1 MVKLKRPLFAAVT
14 VVPVMISDDAD
25 ARSENVMVVEA
36 GMFELVQVMERE
48 EPATQV
54 DPPTLTVIEYVPPP
68 GPPGSVG
75 PPPPP
80 PAFNF
85 GSEVDLQTPFEH
97 FENGASLHMIVSGNK
112 MGRRLS
118 EFVANPKRKRNGVG
132 PPCPK
137 KSWLSDK
144 SSRVIKVR
152 SNNNKYKNK
161 ELV

>member
-80 PAFNF
+80 PAF
-85 GSEVDLQTPFEH
+85 
-97 FENGASLHMIVSGNK
+97 
-112 MGRRLS
+112 
-118 EFVANPKRKRNGVG
+118 RKH
-132 PPCPK
+132 PPCMLSPLNEHPYNIRYIPFGY
-137 KSWLSDK
+137 WL
-144 SSRVIKVR
+144 IKCF
-152 SNNNKYKNK
+152 SI
-161 ELV
+161 